1 MNPTH
6 TATRRL
12 LGITIVLLWGL
23 GPMSAAAGDSE
34 ATARKQAAKA
44 NRLAAQNKCK
54 SAVAAFNRA
63 YRTLKDPTLLFN
75 RAECLRKL
83 GESHDALRDYQLF
96 LAEMPKAPNR
106 AVVEERIAA
115 LLAAAKA
122 ESARGGQAPTA
133 PPAPSQPTA
142 DPPAPADKSAER
154 STVTA
159 GKEAAPAVPP
169 VGQTP
174 RPASKQPAS
183 APPAAKAPADPPHR
197 AEKWTD

>member
-12 LGITIVLLWGL
+12 LAITVVLLGGL
-23 GPMSAAAGDSE
+23 GSVSVAAADSE

-54 SAVAAFNRA
+54 LAVPAFNRA

-106 AVVEERIAA
+106 AAVEERIAE
-115 LLAAAKA
+115 LLASAKA
-122 ESARGGQAPTA
+122 ESVRGGAASTAVAA
-133 PPAPSQPTA
+133 PPQPTEK
-142 DPPAPADKSAER
+142 PPAPAAKAAEK

-159 GKEAAPAVPP
+159 GKEPTPAVPP
-169 VGQTP
+169 VEQTP
-174 RPASKQPAS
+174 QPRSKDPAP
-183 APPAAKAPADPPHR
+183 APPAAKAPAEPVHR